1 MADKTEVK
9 SANVIIVG
17 GGPVGLISACLLKEY
32 GRRTNVVYN
41 IHVYE
46 RRWKEDKSGK
56 IVWKDKTDGNNRRG
70 QVTTIQSNVWSLLP
84 GHVKSALFN
93 ANEEDA
99 FIEMWPLGPDSSR
112 SIGFPRN
119 IPIKRTE
126 DVLLKLLQEESGD
139 RDTLNIMHKGSPL
152 VSETEQ
158 PQTNLHTEPFDLNK
172 IDYTYDFIIMADG
185 GGSTTERTFF
195 PDSFGAR
202 TNFAGIDPDF
212 KDSVLGIFFG

>member
-1 MADKTEVK
+1 MADKAEVK

-41 IHVYE
+41 IHLYE

-99 FIEMWPLGPDSSR
+99 FIEMWPLVSAHPLIYLSR
-112 SIGFPRN
+112 SFFIYANPN
-119 IPIKRTE
+119 LIWLVE
-126 DVLLKLLQEESGD
+126 KLS
-139 RDTLNIMHKGSPL
+139 IFWCIAP
-152 VSETEQ
+152 
-158 PQTNLHTEPFDLNK
+158 PF
-172 IDYTYDFIIMADG
+172 
-185 GGSTTERTFF
+185 
-195 PDSFGAR
+195 
-202 TNFAGIDPDF
+202 
-212 KDSVLGIFFG
+212 